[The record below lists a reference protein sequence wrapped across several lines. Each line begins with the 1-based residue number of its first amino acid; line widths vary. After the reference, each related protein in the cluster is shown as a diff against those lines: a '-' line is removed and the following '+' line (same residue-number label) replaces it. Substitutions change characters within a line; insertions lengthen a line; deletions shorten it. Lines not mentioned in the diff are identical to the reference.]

1 MVENG
6 VDVPRLESKIRDFIN
21 NPRKQHILLKDSTDW
36 NQLCSSMDALGDTS
50 ATIDAYLNSQHS

>member
-36 NQLCSSMDALGDTS
+36 NQLCSSMDA
-50 ATIDAYLNSQHS
+50 